1 MAQKQTN
8 MGEGDESENEEE
20 EPVVAAVDDIDSRDH
35 LVIADVSRDDAWI
48 AVPEGQ
54 AAALPASR

>member
-1 MAQKQTN
+1 MHRIDDPSDA
-8 MGEGDESENEEE
+8 GESEDQ
-20 EPVVAAVDDIDSRDH
+20 VLAAVDDIDSRDH

-54 AAALPASR
+54 AATLQASR

>member
-1 MAQKQTN
+1 
-8 MGEGDESENEEE
+8 MGEKDGSDTETE

-54 AAALPASR
+54 AEALPALR

>member
-1 MAQKQTN
+1 MVEIGRSSDN
-8 MGEGDESENEEE
+8 LHPREET
-20 EPVVAAVDDIDSRDH
+20 VLSAVDAIDGQDH

-54 AAALPASR
+54 ADPIPASR

>member
-1 MAQKQTN
+1 MREDDGSDDGK
-8 MGEGDESENEEE
+8 EES
-20 EPVVAAVDDIDSRDH
+20 VVAAVDAIDSREH

-54 AAALPASR
+54 AEALPASR

>member
-1 MAQKQTN
+1 
-8 MGEGDESENEEE
+8 MGKETESEDEEE